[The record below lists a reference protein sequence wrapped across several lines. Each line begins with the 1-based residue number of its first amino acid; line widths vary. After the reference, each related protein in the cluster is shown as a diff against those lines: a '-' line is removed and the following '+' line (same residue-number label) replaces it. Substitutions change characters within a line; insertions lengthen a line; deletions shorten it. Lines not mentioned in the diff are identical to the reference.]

1 MPIAQPPASPSPAVP
16 SSVTIDPLAALMVG
30 VLGRTRGHAL
40 PLIATAFDV
49 TIDSGLAV
57 VETRRVFRN
66 DEAAS
71 IEATITFPLPVHATL
86 FALEARLDG
95 RVLTARAERR
105 KQARLAYEDALER
118 GKAAILHEEVL
129 RGVHMLSIGQ
139 IAPGATIEVV
149 TRWAATLAVVQSR
162 GQLRIPLTV
171 GDIYGHSGLPD
182 SDELTCGAPAAQA
195 ELVVRCRDGVVSLAG
210 GSLQQGRA
218 SVPTD
223 RPIDLL
229 VMQETNH
236 ALRGRAADGRDVVL
250 AIRRPDQPG
259 RALDACVLVDRSGSM
274 DGPCSAREPGLTK
287 HRAVTNGLRAMAERL
302 GRSDAIE
309 LWQFNDRVNQ
319 VGRLN
324 EETGRAQNGRGLPS
338 LVDML
343 APPEG
348 GTEIGNALT
357 QAIARSQSRDLLLVT
372 DGKSHALD
380 VQHLARAG
388 RRIAVVLVGEDSL
401 EANVGYL
408 ASLTGGDIFV
418 AQDGDLADILVAAL
432 ESLRTPSAPV
442 PKIEGTL
449 DRIKA
454 VRGGA
459 ELEVEWTAA
468 TEIALDPILSRAVA
482 ALAASLALPALDEA
496 AAAELA
502 EREGLVTHLTSLV
515 LVDEAGAVQETVPAM
530 RKIPLPTPATAVVAA
545 AYDNG
550 PRAAAM
556 AAARHRHEAMASM
569 PMPSPRSEPPDRAP
583 RVGSARPAAPG
594 APMAPSPLR
603 RGPSFPG
610 PAELLER
617 FLPSRDGDRAL
628 AELARLGADID
639 WDADPGKLQAGDLS
653 GLDRETRK
661 AIRRASTLPE
671 VSALAKKIGFQ
682 PVHLIV
688 GLLARAAAS
697 RSRTAARLARAL
709 LGGAPDTALSDLA
722 RRLGLA
728 GA

>member
-1 MPIAQPPASPSPAVP
+1 MPTVQPTP
-16 SSVTIDPLAALMVG
+16 TIDPLAALLVG
-30 VLGRTRGHAL
+30 ALGKRRGHAL
-40 PLIATAFDV
+40 PLIATTFDV
-49 TIDSGLAV
+49 TFESGLAV

-66 DEAAS
+66 DEAGS

-86 FALEARLDG
+86 YALEARIDG

-105 KQARLAYEDALER
+105 KQARLTYEAALER

-129 RGVHMLSIGQ
+129 RGVHMLSVGQ
-139 IAPGATIEVV
+139 IAPGTTIEVV
-149 TRWAATLAVVQSR
+149 TRWAATLAFVQAR

-182 SDELTCGAPAAQA
+182 SDELTYGAPVAQA
-195 ELVVRCRDGVVSLAG
+195 DLVVRCRDGAVSLAG
-210 GSLQQGRA
+210 GSLQEGRA

-229 VMQETNH
+229 VVQETSH

-250 AIRRPDQPG
+250 TIRRPDQAG
-259 RALDACVLVDRSGSM
+259 RALNACVLVDRSGSM
-274 DGPCSAREPGLTK
+274 DSACSAREPGLTK
-287 HRAVTNGLRAMAERL
+287 HRAVIDGLQAMAERL
-302 GRSDAIE
+302 GKSDAIE
-309 LWQFNDRVNQ
+309 LWQFNDRVNP
-319 VGRLN
+319 VGTVHAKADRS
-324 EETGRAQNGRGLPS
+324 QPS
-338 LVDML
+338 VVDML

-348 GTEIGNALT
+348 GTEIGNALAR
-357 QAIARSQSRDLLLVT
+357 AISEAQSRDLLLVT
-372 DGKSHALD
+372 DGKSHALN
-380 VQHLARAG
+380 VQRLAQAG

-418 AQDGDLADILVAAL
+418 AQDGDLADILVTAL
-432 ESLRTPSAPV
+432 ESLRTPSAPA
-442 PKIEGTL
+442 PKIEGAL
-449 DRIKA
+449 DRIKTM
-454 VRGGA
+454 RGGA
-459 ELEVEWTAA
+459 ELHAEWIAA
-468 TEIALDPILSRAVA
+468 SDSALDPTLSRAVA
-482 ALAASLALPALDEA
+482 AVAASLALPALDEDA
-496 AAAELA
+496 AAALA
-502 EREGLVTHLTSLV
+502 EREGLVSHLTSLV

-530 RKIPLPTPATAVVAA
+530 RKIPLPMPATAVAA
-545 AYDNG
+545 AYDAE
-550 PRAAAM
+550 PRAAAI

-569 PMPSPRSEPPDRAP
+569 PLPAPQSAPPDRAP
-583 RVGSARPAAPG
+583 RVGSARPGAPG

-610 PAELLER
+610 PAELLKR
-617 FLPSRDGDRAL
+617 FLPNRDGDRSL

-639 WDADPGKLQAGDLS
+639 WDSDPGNLQAGDLS
-653 GLDRETRK
+653 GLDRETKK

-671 VSALAKKIGFQ
+671 VSTFAKKIGIQ

-709 LGGAPDTALSDLA
+709 LGSAQEAALSDLA

-728 GA
+728 

>member
-1 MPIAQPPASPSPAVP
+1 MPTALPPAAPSPAVP
-16 SSVTIDPLAALMVG
+16 PNVTIDPLAALLVG
-30 VLGRTRGHAL
+30 AMGKTRGQAL

-49 TIDSGLAV
+49 TIESGLAA

-66 DEAAS
+66 DETSS

-86 FALEARLDG
+86 YALEARLDG
-95 RVLTARAERR
+95 RVLTARAQRR
-105 KQARLAYEDALER
+105 KQARLTYEDALER

-129 RGVHMLSIGQ
+129 RGVHMLSVGQ

-149 TRWAATLAVVQSR
+149 TRWAATLAYVQSR

-182 SDELTCGAPAAQA
+182 SDELTCGAPVAQA
-195 ELVVRCRDGVVSLAG
+195 ELVVRCRNGAVSLTG
-210 GSLQQGRA
+210 GTLQEGHA

-229 VMQETNH
+229 VIQETSH

-250 AIRRPDQPG
+250 TIRRPDQAG
-259 RALDACVLVDRSGSM
+259 RALDACVMVDRSGSM
-274 DGPCSAREPGLTK
+274 DSPCSTREPGLTK
-287 HRAVTNGLRAMAERL
+287 HRAVINGLRAMAERL

-309 LWQFNDRVNQ
+309 LWQFNSLVNQ

-324 EETGRAQNGRGLPS
+324 EETGRAGTGGGLTS
-338 LVDML
+338 LVDRL

-348 GTEIGNALT
+348 GTEIGNALGR
-357 QAIARSQSRDLLLVT
+357 AISDSQRRDLLLVT

-380 VQHLARAG
+380 VQRLAQAG

-418 AQDGDLADILVAAL
+418 AQDGDLADILVTAL
-432 ESLRTPSAPV
+432 ESLRTPSTPAR
-442 PKIEGTL
+442 KIEGTL
-449 DRIKA
+449 DRLKIM
-454 VRGGA
+454 RSGA
-459 ELEVEWTAA
+459 ELNVEWTGA
-468 TEIALDPILSRAVA
+468 TDDALDPILSRAVA
-482 ALAASLALPALDEA
+482 ALAASVALPALDEV

-530 RKIPLPTPATAVVAA
+530 RKIPLPTPATFVAA
-545 AYDNG
+545 GGGGTLFGDG
-550 PRAAAM
+550 RAM
-556 AAARHRHEAMASM
+556 RQRYEAMASM
-569 PMPSPRSEPPDRAP
+569 PAPSPQSAGPDSAP
-583 RVGSARPAAPG
+583 RVGAARPGAPG
-594 APMAPSPLR
+594 APMAPRPAP
-603 RGPSFPG
+603 RGPSFPN
-610 PAELLER
+610 PAELLKR
-617 FLPSRDGDRAL
+617 FLPNRDGDRSL
-628 AELARLGADID
+628 AELARLGAGID

-653 GLDRETRK
+653 GLDRETKK

-671 VSALAKKIGFQ
+671 VGALAKQIGIQ
-682 PVHLIV
+682 PVHLIL

-697 RSRTAARLARAL
+697 RSRTALRLARAL
-709 LGGAPDTALSDLA
+709 LGGAPEAALSDLA

-728 GA
+728 

>member
-1 MPIAQPPASPSPAVP
+1 MPTALPPAAPSTI
-16 SSVTIDPLAALMVG
+16 TIDPLAALLAGAMG
-30 VLGRTRGHAL
+30 KTGGHAL

-49 TIDSGLAV
+49 TIDSGLAA

-66 DEAAS
+66 DEAGS

-86 FALEARLDG
+86 YALEARVDG

-105 KQARLAYEDALER
+105 KQARLTYEDAMER

-129 RGVHMLSIGQ
+129 RGVHMLSVGQ
-139 IAPGATIEVV
+139 VAPGATIEVV
-149 TRWAATLAVVQSR
+149 TRWAATLSYSQSR
-162 GQLRIPLTV
+162 GHLRIPLTV

-182 SDELTCGAPAAQA
+182 SDELMHGAPVAQA
-195 ELVVRCRDGVVSLAG
+195 ELVVRCRDGVVSLG
-210 GSLQQGRA
+210 GNSLQEGRA
-218 SVPTD
+218 AVPTN
-223 RPIDLL
+223 RPIDLA
-229 VMQETNH
+229 VDQQSSRP
-236 ALRGRAADGRDVVL
+236 LRGRTADGRDVVL
-250 AIRRPDQPG
+250 TLRRPDRAS

-274 DGPCSAREPGLTK
+274 DGPCSVRGPGLTK
-287 HRAVTNGLRAMAERL
+287 HRAVTNGLRAMAEHL
-302 GRSDAIE
+302 GRSDSIE
-309 LWQFNDRVNQ
+309 IWQFNDRVGP
-319 VGRLN
+319 VGTL
-324 EETGRAQNGRGLPS
+324 RAHNGRGLPS

-348 GTEIGNALT
+348 GTEIGNALAR
-357 QAIARSQSRDLLLVT
+357 AIAESQRRDLLLVT

-380 VQHLARAG
+380 VQRLAQAG

-432 ESLRTPSAPV
+432 QSLRTLSTPSPRITGA
-442 PKIEGTL
+442 L
-449 DRIKA
+449 DRLRTM
-454 VRGGA
+454 RGGA
-459 ELEVEWTAA
+459 ELQIEWTSA
-468 TEIALDPILSRAVA
+468 TDDALDPTLSRAVA
-482 ALAASLALPALDEA
+482 ALAASAALPALDEA
-496 AAAELA
+496 AAAALA

-515 LVDEAGAVQETVPAM
+515 LVDEAGAAQETVPAM
-530 RKIPLPTPATAVVAA
+530 RKIPLATPATAVAA
-545 AYDNG
+545 VYASA

-556 AAARHRHEAMASM
+556 AERQRYEAMASM
-569 PMPSPRSEPPDRAP
+569 ALPSPQSPPPDSAP
-583 RVGSARPAAPG
+583 RVGSARPGAPG

-603 RGPSFPG
+603 RGPSFPN
-610 PAELLER
+610 PAALLKR
-617 FLPSRDGDRAL
+617 FLPNRDGDRSL
-628 AELARLGADID
+628 AELARLGAAID

-661 AIRRASTLPE
+661 AIRRAATLPE
-671 VSALAKKIGFQ
+671 VSTLAKEIGIQ

-709 LGGAPDTALSDLA
+709 LGGAPEATVSTLA
-722 RRLGLA
+722 RRLGLD
-728 GA
+728 GT